1 MKKFIICALCAICGF
16 ATANAQAKF
25 GHVNYQEII
34 QAMPEYTKV
43 QNELKALAEQYEADL
58 KSMQDE
64 IQKKGEALEKE
75 QATLPENIKQRRQQE
90 LQDMYQK
97 YQQSGPAGEDAGH
110 HHQGPR
116 RHQGRRPGRRLRLHH
131 GDGCRHPLYQHHPL
145 YRRHRPGE
153 AEAWP
158 EVIRLV
164 NAKMPA
170 LTSRCR
176 HFSCFMVG
184 SPSHNVEVGQRPTS
198 VPTEILRGG
207 TSMCGASAGCLSR
220 STACS
225 HHSSLPM

>member
-97 YQQSGPAGEDAGH
+97 YQQSVQDNQQALYKAQQEKMQAITTKVLDAIK
-110 HHQGPR
+110 
-116 RHQGRRPGRRLRLHH
+116 
-131 GDGCRHPLYQHHPL
+131 
-145 YRRHRPGE
+145 
-153 AEAWP
+153 A
-158 EVIRLV
+158 
-164 NAKMPA
+164 
-170 LTSRCR
+170 
-176 HFSCFMVG
+176 
-184 SPSHNVEVGQRPTS
+184 VGQA
-198 VPTEILRGG
+198 GG
-207 TSMCGASAGCLSR
+207 YVYIMEMGAGIPYISTTLSTDV
-220 STACS
+220 TAQVKQK
-225 HHSSLPM
+225 LGLK